1 MSIRLIASI
10 FDADIP
16 ELKTTKDQTVSAS
29 AATFVLLAIADHAN
43 DNGEG
48 AYPAITTIA
57 QKTKLTA
64 QTVIKAID
72 ALELA
77 GYLEKLGKSRHG
89 STVYRINPKKITTK
103 ATLLPEEES
112 TKATLVKALKPLYQD
127 TKVTLVKPSLTIIK
141 PMAEALSD
149 VTGIGLE
156 INEGYLYK
164 QAKEL
169 LKDER
174 ISPELIR
181 SLYSPGGVWY
191 KNDFRGK
198 LGQAPTVSQIMMTIN
213 QFLGEQ
219 PGTIHGGVKTR

>member
-16 ELKTTKDQTVSAS
+16 ELKTSKDQTVSAS

-77 GYLEKLGKSRHG
+77 RYLEKLGKSRHG
-89 STVYRINPKKITTK
+89 STVYRINPKKIT
-103 ATLLPEEES
+103 

-141 PMAEALSD
+141 PIAEALSD

-213 QFLGEQ
+213 QFLGERS
-219 PGTIHGGVKTR
+219 GTIHGGVKTR

>member
-1 MSIRLIASI
+1 LDITKGAKMSIRLIASI

-16 ELKTTKDQTVSAS
+16 ELKTSKDQTVSAS

-48 AYPAITTIA
+48 AYPAIITIA

-103 ATLLPEEES
+103 ATL
-112 TKATLVKALKPLYQD
+112 VKALKPLYQD

-141 PMAEALSD
+141 PIAEALSD

-213 QFLGEQ
+213 QFLGERS
-219 PGTIHGGVKTR
+219 GTIHGGVKTR

>member
-16 ELKTTKDQTVSAS
+16 ELKTSKDQTVSAS

-103 ATLLPEEES
+103 ATL
-112 TKATLVKALKPLYQD
+112 VKALKPLYQD

-141 PMAEALSD
+141 PIAEALSD

-213 QFLGEQ
+213 QFLGERS
-219 PGTIHGGVKTR
+219 GTIHGGVKTR

>member
-1 MSIRLIASI
+1 MNELIFA
-10 FDADIP
+10 P
-16 ELKTTKDQTVSAS
+16 QE
-29 AATFVLLAIADHAN
+29 AAKLA
-43 DNGEG
+43 
-48 AYPAITTIA
+48 Y
-57 QKTKLTA
+57 
-64 QTVIKAID
+64 D

-89 STVYRINPKKITTK
+89 STVYRINPKKIT
-103 ATLLPEEES
+103 